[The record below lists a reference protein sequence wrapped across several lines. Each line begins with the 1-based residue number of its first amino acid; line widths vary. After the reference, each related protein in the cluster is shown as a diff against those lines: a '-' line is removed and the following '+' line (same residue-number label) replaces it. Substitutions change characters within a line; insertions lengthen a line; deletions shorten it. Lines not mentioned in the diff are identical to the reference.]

1 MGESGFGVWFA
12 IADRPTPGPSRKREG
27 RFTAMTET
35 NRPFGFW
42 TATALVVGGMIGAG
56 IFVQPAQLA
65 PYGWTGALAWL
76 IAIPAAMLLAYV
88 LSRLTAAHPGATGIV
103 EIVGNAL
110 GPLPGVLVGWS
121 YWVGIVSANA
131 IIALTAIRY
140 LATFVPALAASPLAT
155 ALGATTLVWA
165 LTALN
170 LGGARGA
177 GRFQVATTLLKLLP
191 LIAVVLILIG
201 LSFADSASFTAH
213 PQAPFAADQLTTAL
227 TLAFFPLVGFESA
240 SLAAERVRDPARNVM
255 RATLWGT
262 ALTGALYVIISNGIV
277 FAMPPAVVAAS
288 DAPIALFVEQ
298 FWGRGASVI
307 VAAFA
312 AISAIG
318 CLNGWVLMQGEV
330 PLGMARAGLLPQF
343 LARTSARD
351 VPTAAVLLSSL
362 FASIL
367 ILSGAIPGFT
377 GVLTFML
384 QLTTA
389 ATVWLYAGACLA
401 AFKLGLVRIA
411 ACVGLAASAWV
422 LWGSG
427 LEPLGLSIVLMLAAV
442 PLYFIAVR
450 GRVKTARSS

>member
-1 MGESGFGVWFA
+1 
-12 IADRPTPGPSRKREG
+12 
-27 RFTAMTET
+27 MTEHT
-35 NRPFGFW
+35 EQRPFGFW

-65 PYGWTGALAWL
+65 PYGWTGAAAWL
-76 IAIPAAMLLAYV
+76 IAIPGAMLLAYV
-88 LSRLTAAHPGATGIV
+88 LSRLTAARPAATGMV
-103 EIVGNAL
+103 EIVGGAL

-131 IIALTAIRY
+131 IIALTAVRY
-140 LATFVPALAASPLAT
+140 LATFVPALTATPLAT

-177 GRFQVATTLLKLLP
+177 GRFQVATTVLKLLP
-191 LIAVVLILIG
+191 LVAVVLILIG
-201 LSFADSASFTAH
+201 LLAADTGSFAVH
-213 PQAPFAADQLTTAL
+213 EQAPFAFDQLTTAL
-227 TLAFFPLVGFESA
+227 TLAFFPLVGFEAA
-240 SLAAERVRDPARNVM
+240 SLAAERVKDPARNVM

-262 ALTGALYVIISNGIV
+262 ALTGLLYVIISNGIV
-277 FAMPPAVVAAS
+277 FALPPAQVAAS
-288 DAPIALFVEQ
+288 DAPIALFVEN

-312 AISAIG
+312 AIAAIG

-330 PLGMARAGLLPQF
+330 PLGMARAGLLPPI
-343 LARTSARD
+343 LARTSDRD
-351 VPTAAVLLSSL
+351 VPTFAILLSSL
-362 FASIL
+362 FASVL
-367 ILSGAIPGFT
+367 ILSGAIPGLT
-377 GVLTFML
+377 GMLTFML

-401 AFKLGLVRIA
+401 ALKLGVARA
-411 ACVGLAASAWV
+411 GAVVGLGVSAWV

-427 LEPLGLSIVLMLAAV
+427 IEPLGLSIVLMLTAV

-450 GRVKTARSS
+450 GRVKSATASL